1 VKSGKLRS
9 FGVTSAKR
17 AETLPD
23 VPTIAEAGMPG
34 FEYTTWYGLLVP
46 SGTRRAIIDK
56 LHATT
61 LAILNSAEVK
71 QRYRAQGMDV
81 TPSSASEFAAKIRVE
96 TDKWVRVVRAANI
109 PQQ

>member
-1 VKSGKLRS
+1 
-9 FGVTSAKR
+9 
-17 AETLPD
+17 
-23 VPTIAEAGMPG
+23 MPG

-46 SGTRRAIIDK
+46 AGTPRAIVER
-56 LHATT
+56 LHAAT
-61 LAILNSAEVK
+61 LEVLKSTEVK

-81 TPSSASEFAAKIRVE
+81 TPSSAAEFAAKIKSE

>member
-1 VKSGKLRS
+1 
-9 FGVTSAKR
+9 
-17 AETLPD
+17 
-23 VPTIAEAGMPG
+23 MPG

-46 SGTRRAIIDK
+46 AGTSRPIIEK
-56 LHATT
+56 LHAATVA
-61 LAILNSAEVK
+61 LLGSADVK

-81 TPSSASEFAAKIRVE
+81 TPSTPSEFATKIKLE

>member
-1 VKSGKLRS
+1 M
-9 FGVTSAKR
+9 TSARR

-46 SGTRRAIIDK
+46 AGTPRAIIDK
-56 LHATT
+56 LNATT
-61 LAILNSAEVK
+61 LALLGSPEVK

-81 TPSSASEFAAKIRVE
+81 TPSSPSEFAAKIKTE
-96 TDKWVRVVRAANI
+96 TDKWVRVVRAAKI